1 MALKEIIPRDKPL
14 KITGVIRIEGEE
26 ERFIGPGRIEL
37 LEGIRETGS
46 ISKAAKKMNM
56 SYKKAWDMIQS
67 MNRQTLKPIVLT
79 QTGGEKGGGTRVSPE
94 GIELIVAFRKLQAEV
109 QASWDKQLAIF
120 LNS

>member
-67 MNRQTLKPIVLT
+67 MNRQTIKPIVLT

>member
-67 MNRQTLKPIVLT
+67 MNRQTLKPIVIT

>member
-67 MNRQTLKPIVLT
+67 MNRQTLKPIVIT

-94 GIELIVAFRKLQAEV
+94 VIELIVAFRKLQAEV

>member
-67 MNRQTLKPIVLT
+67 MNRQTTKPIVLT

>member
-1 MALKEIIPRDKPL
+1 MALKEIIPSNKQL
-14 KITGVIRIEGEE
+14 KITGIIRIEGEE

-67 MNRQTLKPIVLT
+67 MNRQTLKPIVIT

>member
-1 MALKEIIPRDKPL
+1 MALKEIIPSNKQL

-37 LEGIRETGS
+37 LERIVETGS
-46 ISKAAKKMNM
+46 INQAAKKMNM

-67 MNRQTLKPIVLT
+67 INRQTTKPIVLT
-79 QTGGEKGGGTRVSPE
+79 QAGGEKGGGTRVSPE
-94 GIELIVAFRKLQAEV
+94 GKELIVAFRKLQAEI
-109 QASWDKQLAIF
+109 QESWDKQLAIF